1 MSDVTVQA
9 IKTVKKH
16 ESKLELANR
25 GLDGQEKKE
34 DLVNRLT
41 KSISEILDDAEK
53 HEFTAEG
60 ANISVEIV
68 K

>member
-1 MSDVTVQA
+1 MQQFNLL
-9 IKTVKKH
+9 TVKKH

-25 GLDGQEKKE
+25 GLNGQGKKE

-41 KSISEILDDAEK
+41 KSISEILDNAEK

-60 ANISVEIV
+60 ATISAEIV